1 MYRQELARLQIF
13 QGLSP
18 SELDLVDSITE
29 HIRLPKDQV
38 IFEQGQRASHLYILQ
53 EGQVVIRF
61 KPYDGPPLTV
71 ARIEPGGVF
80 GWSAA
85 LHRDTYTSSAVAEM
99 DSEAFCIPAASLYW
113 LCDQCPDTGNVVLQ
127 RLAKVVSERLR
138 STHTPILN
146 ILRHGMDESS

>member
-18 SELDLVDSITE
+18 SELELVDSIAE
-29 HIRLPKDQV
+29 HVHLPRNQT

-53 EGQVVIRF
+53 EGRVVIRF
-61 KPYDGPPLTV
+61 KPYDGPALVV

-85 LHRDTYTSSAVAEM
+85 LHRDIYTSGAAAEL
-99 DSEAFCIPAASLYW
+99 DSQAFCIPAASLYW
-113 LCDQCPDTGNVVLQ
+113 LCDQCPETGNVVLQ

-146 ILRHGMDESS
+146 ILRQGVDEP